1 MIGGRRPYDEP
12 LDIGERQRPPARHA
26 ADDSATELTPLL
38 RLQRSAGNRAVG
50 ELVAQRHKVAGTDVH
65 RHIRAELFDPPGTS
79 LDSFERSIQE
89 QADWF
94 AEPSLT
100 APDREDLHFLLR
112 RTTAG
117 PQVLAGVG
125 DLPLADLRGVPGGA
139 WAALDAFGRGCI
151 PRGGTVRIRNRA
163 AYPLDRRVALGRTL
177 IDLEAVIPAAV
188 LEVTVSEQQLV
199 DVEAGGL
206 VPKIADYWNQFHPH
220 LQGHYQPGAGARAQE
235 FQHILDLLTAPG
247 IAPFAPLLG
256 RVRNLHRF
264 SVPTLQRLVTN
275 FADTSRR
282 KRLDL
287 VLHTGHDAD
296 AFQAATSRAAMEDLV
311 TGSPNLVLMLEGR
324 DTLDQMTAQVQAL
337 TLTHGKLGPGFWPRL
352 GQVMIAGHGE
362 NRSIEMAGTG
372 APVVDAQGNVGYPA
386 AAAESLD
393 LDRNQA
399 KTMRLLSTL
408 VANLDPAT
416 ARIVFEGCLV
426 GSNVVPLNM
435 AAGAVAAHIA
445 ANPSLGTVTRDLMA
459 ARGLRREDVF
469 AARASTASGDK
480 LRDVRTG
487 NLSPDLTFDP
497 DVYGEALTYVATGT
511 EPTGLMRAAVE
522 VAATDPI
529 VAERQLR
536 IRLGRP
542 AAHGWWGECT
552 LAMVRVA
559 LDGVAPGTAVDMNRL
574 NALAHLAD
582 FPFLVMFQRG
592 VQVGHFTAEVNP
604 SPWAG
609 RVYAELAAT
618 PTFQHPGDLDSMA
631 GRLVI
636 EQGWLVFGAPREV
649 PLIAYLDATA
659 ALTTE
664 AIERHLATGALGPFS
679 AGLFPAAAAPT
690 VGRLRLALAWLATD
704 VNNPD
709 VRAFVDAQVVVPAG
723 GAQLSPAAKAQLGSV
738 DENAVLEL
746 LGRRAPVVPP
756 AGPGGV
762 ALPGANAQVRAG
774 HGNEV
779 LVVPHPYDA
788 SVIPGAVNIR
798 TLPGLHGKPFAVAH
812 AGDILHVAGFTHD
825 WAAVDRNGRLGF
837 IHRTL
842 VTPP

>member
-1 MIGGRRPYDEP
+1 
-12 LDIGERQRPPARHA
+12 
-26 ADDSATELTPLL
+26 
-38 RLQRSAGNRAVG
+38 
-50 ELVAQRHKVAGTDVH
+50 
-65 RHIRAELFDPPGTS
+65 
-79 LDSFERSIQE
+79 
-89 QADWF
+89 
-94 AEPSLT
+94 
-100 APDREDLHFLLR
+100 
-112 RTTAG
+112 
-117 PQVLAGVG
+117 
-125 DLPLADLRGVPGGA
+125 
-139 WAALDAFGRGCI
+139 
-151 PRGGTVRIRNRA
+151 
-163 AYPLDRRVALGRTL
+163 
-177 IDLEAVIPAAV
+177 
-188 LEVTVSEQQLV
+188 
-199 DVEAGGL
+199 
-206 VPKIADYWNQFHPH
+206 
-220 LQGHYQPGAGARAQE
+220 
-235 FQHILDLLTAPG
+235 
-247 IAPFAPLLG
+247 
-256 RVRNLHRF
+256 
-264 SVPTLQRLVTN
+264 
-275 FADTSRR
+275 
-282 KRLDL
+282 
-287 VLHTGHDAD
+287 
-296 AFQAATSRAAMEDLV
+296 
-311 TGSPNLVLMLEGR
+311 
-324 DTLDQMTAQVQAL
+324 
-337 TLTHGKLGPGFWPRL
+337 
-352 GQVMIAGHGE
+352 
-362 NRSIEMAGTG
+362 
-372 APVVDAQGNVGYPA
+372 
-386 AAAESLD
+386 
-393 LDRNQA
+393 
-399 KTMRLLSTL
+399 
-408 VANLDPAT
+408 
-416 ARIVFEGCLV
+416 
-426 GSNVVPLNM
+426 
-435 AAGAVAAHIA
+435 
-445 ANPSLGTVTRDLMA
+445 
-459 ARGLRREDVF
+459 
-469 AARASTASGDK
+469 
-480 LRDVRTG
+480 
-487 NLSPDLTFDP
+487 
-497 DVYGEALTYVATGT
+497 VYGEALTYVATGT

-664 AIERHLATGALGPFS
+664 TIERHLATGALGPFS